1 MKTLQLLD
9 LTIAIFDQ
17 DALCSQFNS
26 LDNYEPHLTP
36 VLEKIIQPN
45 FNIVDAGCHLGF
57 HTVRFSKLAPKGMV
71 YAFDINEEALDL
83 LEHTIKTNNL
93 TNVKVYHKGLS
104 QESKKIRYK
113 KNIHPDQNSLYESYS
128 KTFTG
133 EAEAELTTLD
143 ELNLGKVYLLKLDVE
158 GSELDILKGS
168 YNTIKE
174 SRPLI
179 IYENLNNSN
188 LNPATYLSNL
198 EYEIYQIEPSRDFLA
213 IPIEDPY
220 NTKQYFF

>member
-9 LTIAIFDQ
+9 LTVAVFNQ
-17 DALCSQFNS
+17 DALCSEFDN

-36 VLEKIIQPN
+36 VLEKIIQPD

-57 HTVRFSKLAPKGMV
+57 HTVRFSKLVPEGTV
-71 YAFDINEEALDL
+71 HAFDINEEALDL
-83 LEHTIKTNNL
+83 LEETIKINNL
-93 TNVKVYHKGLS
+93 TNIKVYRKGLS
-104 QESKKIRYK
+104 QESKKIKYR

-133 EAEAELTTLD
+133 EAEAELITLD
-143 ELNLGKVYLLKLDVE
+143 KLNLGKVHLLKLDVE
-158 GSELDILKGS
+158 GSELDIIKGS

-174 SRPLI
+174 NRPLI

-188 LNPATYLSNL
+188 LNPATYLSKL

-213 IPIEDPY
+213 IPNEDPY
-220 NTKQYFF
+220 STKQYFF

>member
-9 LTIAIFDQ
+9 LEVAVFEQ
-17 DALCSQFNS
+17 DALCSQFTT

-57 HTVRFSKLAPKGMV
+57 HTVRFSKLAPEGKV

-83 LEHTIKTNNL
+83 LEHTIKINDL
-93 TNVKVYHKGLS
+93 TNIELYRKGLS
-104 QESKKIRYK
+104 EESKKIKYR

-128 KTFTG
+128 KVFTG
-133 EAEAELTTLD
+133 EAEAELVALD
-143 ELNLGKVYLLKLDVE
+143 QVGLGKVHLLKLDVE

-174 SRPLI
+174 NRPLI

-188 LNPATYLSNL
+188 LNPAAYLLDL

-220 NTKQYFF
+220 NVKQHLL

>member
-9 LTIAIFDQ
+9 MTVTVFDQ
-17 DALCSQFNS
+17 DALCSQFNT
-26 LDNYEPHLTP
+26 LNNYEPHLTP
-36 VLEKIIQPN
+36 ILEEIIQPD

-57 HTVRFSKLAPKGMV
+57 HTARFSRLVPDGVV

-83 LEHTIKTNNL
+83 LEHTIKYNKL
-93 TNVKVYHKGLS
+93 TNVKVYRKGLS
-104 QESKKIRYK
+104 QVSKKIKYR

-133 EAEAELTTLD
+133 EAEAELVTLD
-143 ELNLGKVYLLKLDVE
+143 ELNLGKVHLLKLDVE

-168 YNTIKE
+168 QALIRE

-198 EYEIYQIEPSRDFLA
+198 QYEIYRIEPSRDFLA
-213 IPIEDPY
+213 IPVEDPY